1 MSVLAQVIP
10 MFGGSDA
17 AREELEAELRPSL
30 EKTKIRAVGHDIL
43 IAMYNR
49 ANKKTSG
56 GIIIPGSNREDEFQ
70 GKVGMIVSLGP
81 KCCEEH
87 DDDGKLVKG
96 TSGYNEW
103 FGGRPPQIG
112 EWWGVSSRDGVS
124 TLVGK
129 TACRLVEWKYLRF
142 QTQAPDEVM

>member
-56 GIIIPGSNREDEFQ
+56 GIIIPGSNREDEFH
-70 GKVGMIVSLGP
+70 GKVGMIISLGP
-81 KCCEEH
+81 MCSEE
-87 DDDGKLVKG
+87 
-96 TSGYNEW
+96 TSPGYNDW
-103 FGGRPPQIG
+103 FGGHPPKIG
-112 EWWGVSSRDGVS
+112 EWWGVSVRDGVS
-124 TLVGK
+124 ALVGK